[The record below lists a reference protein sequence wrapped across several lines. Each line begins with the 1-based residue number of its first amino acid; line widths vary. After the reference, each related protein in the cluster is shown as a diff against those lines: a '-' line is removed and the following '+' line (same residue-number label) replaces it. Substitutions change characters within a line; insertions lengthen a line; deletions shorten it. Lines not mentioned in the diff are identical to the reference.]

1 MGPQQLAAFSSFFG
15 AVAAAPLVPV
25 TNNYLDR
32 CREARILCQEL
43 HPDGTMAVVP
53 ELVGTRQPS
62 TNVLVKLGGADIHH
76 FNVSGKHIAG
86 CDDDEPEIG
95 CSDDDDDNVASS
107 GAARKKRKG
116 SRQRGGGRGRPC
128 DTFEGA
134 DEVCATFHGFAKA
147 LDAAPLP
154 PVRTRDTFPFRA
166 RARAGGLEPSNPAH
180 ALIAE
185 IGLATGLSNGVSV
198 MA

>member
-1 MGPQQLAAFSSFFG
+1 MGPQQLAAFS
-15 AVAAAPLVPV
+15 A
-25 TNNYLDR
+25 Y
-32 CREARILCQEL
+32 
-43 HPDGTMAVVP
+43 
-53 ELVGTRQPS
+53 
-62 TNVLVKLGGADIHH
+62 
-76 FNVSGKHIAG
+76 VSGKHIAG
-86 CDDDEPEIG
+86 CADEAPEFG
-95 CSDDDDDNVASS
+95 CGDDDDNDDVANS
-107 GAARKKRKG
+107 GAARKMRKG
-116 SRQRGGGRGRPC
+116 SLQQSGGRGRPC